1 MKIQNNFI
9 GSRMNKSSDERLLKP
24 GEYVD
29 ALNIRVSSDED
40 GQAGSVENAKGNIRL
55 TTLSYLGSDIPTDS
69 RCIGAYEDGSN
80 EKIYWFITSS
90 VVDMIVSYD
99 TKEDSVVYHVVSTS
113 VLNFSE
119 HHLINGINLI
129 DDLLFFTDNYN
140 QPRRINVSKSYKDP
154 VNGVDQITEDDI
166 SVIVKPPKKAPT
178 LTLVLNST
186 KENYIE
192 DKFIRFAYRYRY
204 SNGEYSS
211 LSEFSDIA
219 FLPGQFRL
227 DPKTNDMVGMRNTA
241 NSVLVR
247 FNTGVEDV
255 VEIDL
260 CYKLSNTSIINVVER
275 FDKSE
280 KGWGDLNDV
289 EITFDNQKIYT
300 TLTESE
306 LLRNYDNVPKLA
318 RTQTSI
324 GNRIMYANYVDGHD
338 IDTVVDY
345 SMDLVSEEIGFDEI
359 IEAEDDGIDYTIDV
373 SNTITDARLLIDLDG
388 IELKEGGSLFIDFNI
403 LHREFGGDSSYSGGP
418 ENSYQESFQYI
429 FPRDY
434 DDVNDLA
441 TDSDFISS
449 IQSSLLFADSNDGNS
464 LTDRYYNTIQ
474 SKTGWTA
481 VGGGVTNDTGDFII
495 SVVGTSLGL
504 QAPAIKYES
513 NDTPGVF
520 AYEYF
525 FMSST
530 TVSITQLGN
539 RESLHS
545 NRDYELGMVY
555 LDEYNRASTAL
566 VCNNNTLYVPSE
578 NSLTKN
584 SIKATVNHLA
594 PSWASRYRFVLKPSK
609 GGYETI
615 YSYIY
620 FYSSEESAWWLLLE
634 GDNQTKAKVGDR
646 LIVKTS
652 TSGPTSDVIKTKVL
666 EIKAQERDFITN
678 VTSPPGLYMKIK
690 ASGFDLNS
698 DVNAVI
704 DYGTF
709 SSTNQ
714 DVIYGT
720 TIPNPDFD
728 DSLPVGPSNHDRIE
742 YDIPV
747 GSLVQ
752 IKFSGQR
759 AGKYS
764 QVFKFDRVFTASTN
778 YDNLYDFIIGEKIN
792 FNNPTNSPE
801 VESDGSTPDA
811 LWIESVG
818 DTSTDMGRNL
828 QNVEFGYIYPEGQ
841 WVHIFVPAQ
850 IIGTTQVR
858 YYRDSNTGAAF
869 LGFAGAGQ
877 SRLGKNYYTK
887 AEIVVSRSGSLLV
900 FETEPNDIDSETY
913 YETSKSFPIENRYH
927 LGGSTD
933 QTALVPAVVDVNAFN
948 CFSFGNGVES
958 FKINDGLA
966 DPGFNIGARVT
977 AVSKQDYKETRR
989 YADITYS
996 GVYNEESNVN
1006 KLNEF
1011 NLALVN
1017 WKTLENSF
1025 GPIEK
1030 IHARQNDIL
1039 VLQEDKISTVLT
1051 GKNLLSDAAGGGAI
1065 TSSLEVLGT
1074 QISRQEE
1081 YGISNDAESFASYGS
1096 DVYFSDSKRGA
1107 ILNITG
1113 DKLSVISDFGMGS
1126 WFRDQF
1132 INTKNNLKLGGFD
1145 PYTKEYVFSITDHVK
1160 EVDGMKVPCN
1170 TKIGQD
1176 YENTGENDSEAYTY
1190 IVEFEE
1196 SIGEVPVR
1204 YSGYTEPT
1212 GVDFNPGF
1220 TIQVSYNGT
1229 EVINQF
1235 ISTLSAVSSGQVV
1248 FQKDDVNV
1256 NECTVTITP
1265 RHTNYS
1271 VDVGCAQEQIITVFR
1286 ISRNNEDVSG
1296 LTTHQDYYWSKD
1308 GIDSNKFVDYLQFT
1322 DGPSSL
1328 YETFSNAA
1336 GVGFIPANDSQV
1348 TMRFLPIYQDTATY
1362 DNYQFKY
1369 LVSDVLYSQSDVET
1383 LAPLLQTAT
1392 PVVSQENDIHYA
1404 SFTYSNPLAKPYLYL
1419 VWDYVS

>member
-1 MKIQNNFI
+1 
-9 GSRMNKSSDERLLKP
+9 MNKSSDERLLKP

-40 GQAGSVENAKGNIRL
+40 GQAGSVENAKGNIKL
-55 TTLSYLGSDIPTDS
+55 TTLSYLGSDIPTNS
-69 RCIGAYEDGSN
+69 RCIGAYEDGAN

-119 HHLINGINLI
+119 YHLINGINLI

-140 QPRRINVSKSYKDP
+140 QPRRINVKKSYKDP

-166 SVIVKPPKKAPT
+166 SVIVKPPKEAPN
-178 LTLVLNST
+178 LTLVVRAT

-204 SNGEYSS
+204 SDGEYSA
-211 LSEFSDIA
+211 LSEFSDVA

-227 DPKTNDMVGMRNTA
+227 DISNNDMVGMRNLA
-241 NSVLVR
+241 NRVEVE
-247 FNTGVEDV
+247 FNTGNKDV
-255 VEIDL
+255 IGIDL
-260 CYKLSNTSIINVVER
+260 CYKLSNSSIINVIER
-275 FDKSE
+275 FNKEE
-280 KGWGDLNDV
+280 KEWGDLNDV
-289 EITFDNQKIYT
+289 SISFDNQKIYT

-306 LLRNYDNVPKLA
+306 LLRTYDNVPKLA
-318 RTQTSI
+318 KTQTAI

-338 IDTVVDY
+338 VDTVMDY

-359 IEAEDDGIDYTIDV
+359 TEDEDSGTTYTIDTSKTV
-373 SNTITDARLLIDLDG
+373 TDARLLIDLDG
-388 IELKEGGSLFIDFNI
+388 IDMKEGGSLFIDLNI
-403 LHREFGGDSSYSGGP
+403 LHDSFGGDSSYAGGP
-418 ENSYQESFQYI
+418 ENSYQEPFQYI

-434 DDVNDLA
+434 DDAQDLA
-441 TDSDFISS
+441 TDPDFISS
-449 IQSSLLFADSNDGNS
+449 IQSDELFADSNDGYS
-464 LTDRYYNTIQ
+464 LTDLFFSSIQ
-474 SKTGWTA
+474 SKSGWSA
-481 VGGGVTNDTGDFII
+481 VGGGITSDTGDF
-495 SVVGTSLGL
+495 SVTVSGSVIGL
-504 QAPAIKYES
+504 QSPAIKYELDS
-513 NDTPGVF
+513 TPGTF

-525 FMSST
+525 LMSST
-530 TVSITQLGN
+530 TVSVNQLGN

-566 VCNNNTLYVPSE
+566 VCNENTLYVPPE
-578 NSLTKN
+578 NSITKN

-620 FYSSEESAWWLLLE
+620 FYSPEESAWWLLLE

-666 EIKAQERDFITN
+666 EIKAQERDFIPD

-690 ASGFDLNS
+690 ASGFALNS
-698 DVNAVI
+698 DENAVI
-704 DYGTF
+704 DYGTI
-709 SSTNQ
+709 SSKNQ

-728 DSLPVGPSNHDRIE
+728 ETQDVSSSNKRRIE
-742 YDIPV
+742 YDIPA

-759 AGKYS
+759 SGKYS
-764 QVFKFDRVFTASTN
+764 QIFKFDRVFTARTD
-778 YDNLYDFIIGEKIN
+778 YDNFYDFIIGEKIN
-792 FNNPTNSPE
+792 FNNPTNSPNI
-801 VESDGSTPDA
+801 ESDSSTPDA
-811 LWIESVG
+811 LWIESIG
-818 DTSTDMGRNL
+818 NTSTDMGRSL
-828 QNVEFGYIYPEGQ
+828 QSVDWGYIYPEGQ
-841 WVHIFVPAQ
+841 WVIIFNPAQ
-850 IIGTTQVR
+850 IYGTTQVR
-858 YYRDSNTGAAF
+858 YYRDQNTGAAF

-877 SRLGKNYYTK
+877 SRRGKNYYTK
-887 AEIVVSRSGSLLV
+887 AEIIVSRAGDVLS
-900 FETEPNDIDSETY
+900 FETEPNEIDSETY

-933 QTALVPAVVDVNAFN
+933 QSELGPAIINVNAFN
-948 CFSFGNGVES
+948 CYAFGNGVES

-966 DPGFNIGARVT
+966 EPGFNIGARVT

-1017 WKTLENSF
+1017 WKTLENAF

-1074 QISRQEE
+1074 QVSRLDE
-1081 YGISNDAESFASYGS
+1081 YGISNDPESFASYGS
-1096 DVYFSDSKRGA
+1096 DVYFSDSKRGS
-1107 ILNITG
+1107 ILNISG
-1113 DKLSVISDFGMGS
+1113 DKLSVISDLGMGS
-1126 WFRDQF
+1126 WFRDKF
-1132 INTKNNLKLGGFD
+1132 ISTKNNLKIGGYD

-1176 YENTGENDSEAYTY
+1176 YENTGNNNSEAYTY
-1190 IVEFEE
+1190 TVQFEE
-1196 SIGEVPVR
+1196 SIGEVPIR
-1204 YSGYTEPT
+1204 YSGYTEPS

-1220 TIQVSYNGT
+1220 TIQVSYNGS

-1235 ISTLSAVSSGQVV
+1235 ISTLPSVSSGQVV
-1248 FQKDDVNV
+1248 FTKDNLDV

-1271 VDVGCAQEQIITVFR
+1271 VEVGCAQEQTITVFR
-1286 ISRNNEDVSG
+1286 ISRNDTDVSG
-1296 LTTHQDYYWSKD
+1296 LSVHQDYYWSKD
-1308 GIDSNKFVDYLQFT
+1308 GFTSNKFTDYIQFT
-1322 DGPSSL
+1322 DGPSSF
-1328 YETFSNAA
+1328 YETFSNTA
-1336 GVGFIPANDSQV
+1336 GVGFIPDNDSQV
-1348 TMRFLPIYQDTATY
+1348 TMRFVPIYQDTATY
-1362 DNYQFKY
+1362 NSYEFKY
-1369 LVSDVLYSQSDVET
+1369 LVSDVLYSQAEVET

-1392 PVVSQENDIHYA
+1392 PVVSQEDDIHYA
-1404 SFTYSNPLAKPYLYL
+1404 SFTYSNPLSKPYLYL